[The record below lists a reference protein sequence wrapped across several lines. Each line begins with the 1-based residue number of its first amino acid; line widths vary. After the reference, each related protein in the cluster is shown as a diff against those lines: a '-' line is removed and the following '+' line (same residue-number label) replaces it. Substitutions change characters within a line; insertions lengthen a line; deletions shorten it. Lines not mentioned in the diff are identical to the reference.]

1 MKGIKFLTAVALILI
16 GGGCDQKSP
25 IPAPQP
31 EKPQPEPEYISGPN
45 PSQISSLR
53 RRLKE
58 DISESIL
65 SYQEE
70 AIVTRHLS
78 EVEAKGDPFCLI
90 ELSGIESQGDSAAE
104 QARSAK
110 AAIWKR
116 LRARLAIPDSETT
129 SKPREPRVSL
139 LLNVS
144 RYPGNSSHFNISKAL
159 TDRLKAAGIDVV
171 DEGAK
176 SVEGVLLIDYDEGP
190 GEKYTDGTY
199 STEISCQL
207 HLLNLSLGAR
217 IGPLNLVKGF
227 APYEIVRGQTPLYT
241 GAIEN
246 FKEWLTEGPAADF
259 VAAALGNRE
268 AYRKLLPLLLHRDFS
283 MQSVVMQIGGRLEYT
298 PQTPEE
304 ESYYVVSGRNYGMSI
319 REQMDRTVELGAAAV
334 PAISAYLDSLD
345 LYDASKHRDTHAK
358 DYAERLIKI
367 GSPAAAPALIRVLE
381 RWPKHGF
388 WQYRDQVVLALVT
401 LGGPEDL
408 KALEEVLKDRP
419 NAPEYKKEILRSAAD
434 QLRARLGK
442 ATPSA
447 PIDDP

>member
-1 MKGIKFLTAVALILI
+1 MKGIQFLTAVSLILI

-31 EKPQPEPEYISGPN
+31 EQPQPEPEYISGPN
-45 PSQISSLR
+45 PNQISSIR

-65 SYQEE
+65 SDQEE

-78 EVEAKGDPFCLI
+78 EVEARGGPFCLI

-104 QARSAK
+104 QARSAE

-116 LRARLAIPDSETT
+116 LRARLATPDSE
-129 SKPREPRVSL
+129 KPRVSL

-144 RYPGNSSHFNISKAL
+144 RFPGNSSHFNVSKAL

-176 SVEGVLLIDYDEGP
+176 TVEGVLLIDYDEGP
-190 GEKYTDGTY
+190 GEKYSDGTY
-199 STEISCQL
+199 STEIRCRL

-227 APYEIVRGQTPLYT
+227 APYEIVRGKTPLYA

-246 FKEWLTEGPAADF
+246 FKEWLTEGPAVDF

-334 PAISAYLDSLD
+334 PAISDYLDSLD
-345 LYDASKHRDTHAK
+345 LYDASKHRDTYAK

-367 GSPAAAPALIRVLE
+367 GSPAAAPALVRVLE

-401 LGGPEDL
+401 LGGAEDL
-408 KALEEVLKDRP
+408 KALEKVLKDWP
-419 NAPEYKKEILRSAAD
+419 NAPEFKKEILRSAAD

-442 ATPSA
+442 AT
-447 PIDDP
+447 DDP